1 MVGELVVGSGY
12 MVGSGWVRGGVFGFV
27 KFRNLLEIGEE
38 RLIGFYKM
46 IYVSS
51 GFRKISW

>member
-38 RLIGFYKM
+38 RSIGFYKM